1 MYQTKEK
8 FNSLFGKDDL
18 VILGL
23 ESSCDETAA
32 AISCGRQI
40 ISSVVASQIEIHQR
54 FGGVVPEIASRNHT
68 LAFSGVIDSALK
80 QANITLSD
88 IDAIAVTSRP
98 GLIGSLLV
106 GVATA
111 KALSFAKNIPLI
123 SVDHIQAHICANYI
137 DTDLA
142 PLFLCLVASGGHTS
156 IIEVKGYNEYNLV
169 AKTADDA
176 IGEAFDKVARLL
188 GLPYPGGPNVD
199 KLSKQ
204 GDKFAID
211 FIKNKGVRQDY
222 GLSYSGIKTA
232 VVNYLHKK
240 EQKGQPVNIPD
251 VCASFTRQAV
261 DMLVN
266 TLLMAA
272 SDLGHHT
279 IAIAGGVAANS
290 YLRSSLLSRADGR
303 KIIIPPISLCT
314 DNAAMVAIRGY
325 LSAKEGK
332 NFAGLDLNAASVV

>member
-8 FNSLFGKDDL
+8 FNSLIGRDDL
-18 VILGL
+18 LILGL

-32 AISCGRQI
+32 AVTKGRQI
-40 ISSVVASQIEIHQR
+40 LSNVIASQIEIHQR

-68 LAFSGVIDSALK
+68 LVFSGVIDTALK
-80 QANITLSD
+80 QAGVSLDD

-123 SVDHIQAHICANYI
+123 SVNHIEAHICANYANSELKPPF
-137 DTDLA
+137 LA
-142 PLFLCLVASGGHTS
+142 LVASGGHTS
-156 IIEVKGYNEYNLV
+156 IIEVKGYNEYNLI
-169 AKTADDA
+169 AKTSDDA

-188 GLPYPGGPNVD
+188 SLPYPGGPNID
-199 KLSKQ
+199 KLSKK
-204 GDKFAID
+204 GNMFAID
-211 FIKNKGVRQDY
+211 FIKNKGVKPDY
-222 GLSYSGIKTA
+222 SLSYSGLKTA

-240 EQKGQPVNIPD
+240 EQKGEEINIED

-261 DMLVN
+261 DMLVD
-266 TLLMAA
+266 TLLCAA
-272 SDLGHHT
+272 NDLGYNT

-290 YLRSSLLSRADGR
+290 YLRSALLSRAGNK
-303 KIIIPPISLCT
+303 KIIIPPMELCT

-325 LSAKEGK
+325 LSALEGK
-332 NFAGLDLNAASVV
+332 DFAGLDLNAASV